1 MYKSKKSKIITI
13 LFLLLG
19 AIIMVF
25 PLYWMITTS
34 FKTLAEANQVPP
46 TFTIHDFS
54 LEAYGRLFDKMPFL
68 LYLKNTL
75 IIVLFSFGGLL
86 LSALAGYGFSKY
98 EFKHKEVYFVVVLA
112 TMMIPYQVTMIPNFL
127 LINKLG
133 LVNTFAG
140 IALPGLVSGFTIF
153 LFRQFMNSIP
163 DEIIEA
169 ARVEGL
175 SEFQIFFKIVLPMSK
190 PILAIQS
197 ILVFIGSW
205 NSFLWPLIVAQSQ
218 DKYTL
223 SIGLS
228 LLQGQNTSDVPL
240 QMAGATLMIIP
251 ILIVFFTLQK
261 YILDGYNLSGIK

>member
-1 MYKSKKSKIITI
+1 MYTNKKTKIIVI
-13 LFLLLG
+13 IFLLLG
-19 AIIMVF
+19 AIAMVF

-34 FKTLAEANQVPP
+34 FKSLAEANQVPP
-46 TFTIHDFS
+46 TLLIQDFN
-54 LEAYGRLFDKMPFL
+54 LEAYKRLFEKMPFL

-75 IIVLFSFGGLL
+75 FIVLLSFGGLF
-86 LSALAGYGFSKY
+86 LSAAAGYGFAKY
-98 EFKHKEVYFVVVLA
+98 EFKRKEVYFVIVLA

-133 LVNTFAG
+133 LVDTFAG
-140 IALPGLVSGFTIF
+140 IVLPSLVSGFTIF
-153 LFRQFMNSIP
+153 LFRQFMQSIP

-175 SEFQIFFKIVLPMSK
+175 SEIQIFLKIVLPMSK
-190 PILAIQS
+190 PIFAIQS

-218 DKYTL
+218 DHYTL

-228 LLQGQNTSDVPL
+228 LLQGQNTADVPL
-240 QMAGATLMIIP
+240 QMAGATIMIIP

-261 YILDGYNLSGIK
+261 YILDGYNMSGIK

>member
-1 MYKSKKSKIITI
+1 MNDNKKLKVVIILI
-13 LFLLLG
+13 LLLG
-19 AIIMVF
+19 ALTMVF
-25 PLYWMITTS
+25 PLYWMISTS
-34 FKTLAEANQVPP
+34 FKGLSVANQIPP
-46 TFTIHDFS
+46 TMWVKDFS
-54 LEAYGRLFDKMPFL
+54 FDAYQRLFEKMPFV
-68 LYLKNTL
+68 LYLRNTL
-75 IIVLFSFGGLL
+75 IIVIISFFGLI
-86 LSALAGYGFSKY
+86 LSAAAGYGFAKY
-98 EFKHKEVYFVVVLA
+98 EFKRKEIYFMIVLA

-153 LFRQFMNSIP
+153 LFRQFMSTIP

-175 SEFQIFFKIVLPMSK
+175 SEIKIFLKIILPMSR
-190 PILAIQS
+190 PIIAIQS

-228 LLQGQNTSDVPL
+228 LLQGQNTADVPL

-251 ILIVFFTLQK
+251 IIIVFILLQK
-261 YILDGYNLSGIK
+261 YILDGYNMSGIK